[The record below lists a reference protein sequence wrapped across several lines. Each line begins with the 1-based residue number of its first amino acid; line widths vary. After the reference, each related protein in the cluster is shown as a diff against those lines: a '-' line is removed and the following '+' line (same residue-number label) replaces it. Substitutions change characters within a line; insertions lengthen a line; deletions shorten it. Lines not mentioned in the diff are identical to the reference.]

1 MATCYAEPN
10 GRVRPEAALSSSPAF
25 IPSMLPSIALAHGI
39 EMLRDGGSLCASFQ
53 GANGSYYWL
62 LLPVV
67 LEGNKVIAYE
77 QPVIVERPFAAKPIQ
92 ISWAHAKIILQQVD
106 ALLPNTEDRKHA
118 ERMYKAIGNAGRV
131 V

>member
-1 MATCYAEPN
+1 MTSLVICRPATPGQEQTVVSTL
-10 GRVRPEAALSSSPAF
+10 GF
-25 IPSMLPSIALAHGI
+25 TQDMLPSITLAHSI

-67 LEGNKVIAYE
+67 LEGNNAIAYE
-77 QPVIVERPFAAKPIQ
+77 QPVIVERPYAVKPIQ
-92 ISWAHAKIILQQVD
+92 ISWAHAKAILHQVD
-106 ALLPNTEDRKHA
+106 VLLPDTKDRKYV
-118 ERMYKAIGNAGRV
+118 ERMYEAIRREGKV